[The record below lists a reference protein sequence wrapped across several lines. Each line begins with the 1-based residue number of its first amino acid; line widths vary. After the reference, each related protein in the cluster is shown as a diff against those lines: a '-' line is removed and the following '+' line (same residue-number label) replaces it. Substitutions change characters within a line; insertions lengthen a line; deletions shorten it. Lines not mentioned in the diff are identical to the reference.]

1 MRVSGQCGQHK
12 SKDFVMLYGRWLSVE
27 LRRNHSV
34 DDVRR
39 NARMSESINRPR
51 RGMGYA
57 AARIAATV
65 AMGSWVVIGIVPVI
79 VVISALV

>member
-1 MRVSGQCGQHK
+1 
-12 SKDFVMLYGRWLSVE
+12 
-27 LRRNHSV
+27 
-34 DDVRR
+34 
-39 NARMSESINRPR
+39 MSESTNRPR

>member
-1 MRVSGQCGQHK
+1 
-12 SKDFVMLYGRWLSVE
+12 
-27 LRRNHSV
+27 
-34 DDVRR
+34 
-39 NARMSESINRPR
+39 MSESINRPR